1 MIRKKNVYADWL
13 LFLFILSFVG
23 IIPLI
28 VLYSISRKMRDKKVP
43 SIFSYTFEISPLIIM
58 PIIMYLGLIEI
69 DDRQF
74 YSGLV
79 SAPFLGF
86 ILTVLFIVYL
96 EFVDRSLKV
105 KFSVFLVLSW
115 ICTALTWLFFPGT
128 TQNYITGCPKFC
140 FKTEIGFKMN
150 GTLFCRDE

>member
-1 MIRKKNVYADWL
+1 MIFDNLLTLKKRIRSADDSEKNVYADWL

-43 SIFSYTFEISPLIIM
+43 SIFSYTFEMSLLIIM
-58 PIIMYLGLIEI
+58 PIVMYLGLIEI
-69 DDRQF
+69 DDRQL

-115 ICTALTWLFFPGT
+115 IS
-128 TQNYITGCPKFC
+128 
-140 FKTEIGFKMN
+140 
-150 GTLFCRDE
+150 

>member
-1 MIRKKNVYADWL
+1 MIFDNLLTLKNKRIRSADDSEKNVYADWL
-13 LFLFILSFVG
+13 LILFILSFVG

-43 SIFSYTFEISPLIIM
+43 SIFSYTFEISLLIIM
-58 PIIMYLGLIEI
+58 PIVMYLGLIEI
-69 DDRQF
+69 DDRQL

-96 EFVDRSLKV
+96 EFVERSSKV
-105 KFSVFLVLSW
+105 KFSIFLVLSW
-115 ICTALTWLFFPGT
+115 ICTALTWFFF
-128 TQNYITGCPKFC
+128 QEAIEFFNYS
-140 FKTEIGFKMN
+140 
-150 GTLFCRDE
+150 